1 MSCINIIFID
11 LMSCINIIFIDLKHL
26 DLNQIWIVV

>member
-26 DLNQIWIVV
+26 DLNQIWVVV